1 MKRAHIW
8 PHGLMGQ
15 VMAVLLAAILL
26 EFLGSALLYRYFDKS
41 SGGNERIQV
50 VAEQLVVADKVL
62 SRTPVGQRANVVG
75 ELSSDHIEI
84 DWKAVPQLDQ
94 TRRDARL
101 RNLRD
106 VMVAWERDLAG
117 REIGLSVGRD
127 DPTRVQ
133 GSLKLQDGSFVHFQT
148 SVPSPK
154 DTLYESAISIVTLVL
169 GVLVAAALVI
179 RSVGSPLR
187 NLTRAAD
194 AAGHGVPVLLTE
206 QGPPD
211 LRALARAFN
220 AMQLR
225 ITDLLDSRTRAL
237 AAVGHDLR
245 TPLSR
250 LRLRSEQI
258 EEDFVRAAIS
268 KDISEMELM
277 LDSVLSYL
285 AGESDAEEPRLTDLA
300 SLAMTVVDDAADAGR
315 PAEYE
320 GPDSLHLTISP
331 QRVKRAL
338 DNLLENALHYG
349 EQARVT
355 LSHSPAGVHL
365 RVEDEGPGIPEE
377 QLATVL
383 EPFLRLDSARPRN
396 TAGLGLGLSIVNH
409 TMQQEGGEL
418 RLTNRRP
425 HGLTAELF
433 FPQASK
439 NPRNNLK

>member
-1 MKRAHIW
+1 
-8 PHGLMGQ
+8 MGQ

-50 VAEQLVVADKVL
+50 VAEQLAVADKVL
-62 SRTPVGQRANVVG
+62 SRTPGPQRPEVVE
-75 ELSSDHIEI
+75 ELSSDHIEMT
-84 DWKAVPQLDQ
+84 WRAVPVLDQ
-94 TRRDARL
+94 TRRDPRL

-106 VMVAWERDLAG
+106 AMVAWERDLAG
-117 REIGLSVGRD
+117 RDIGLSVDRQN
-127 DPTRVQ
+127 PAIVR
-133 GSLKLQDGSFVHFQT
+133 GSLRLRDGSFVHFQT
-148 SVPSPK
+148 LVPNPK
-154 DTLYESAISIVTLVL
+154 DTLYDSAISIVTLVL
-169 GVLVAAALVI
+169 GVLVAAAMVI
-179 RSVGSPLR
+179 RSVGAPLR

-206 QGPPD
+206 RGPPD

-258 EEDFVRAAIS
+258 EEDFVRVAIS
-268 KDISEMELM
+268 KDICEMELM

-285 AGESDAEEPRLTDLA
+285 AGERDAEEPRLTDLA
-300 SLAMTVVDDAADAGR
+300 SLAMTVVDDAADNGR
-315 PAEYE
+315 PARYE

-349 EQARVT
+349 GQARVT
-355 LSHSPAGVHL
+355 LSRSPAGVHL

-377 QLATVL
+377 QLGTVL
-383 EPFLRLDSARPRN
+383 QPFLRLDSARPRN

-418 RLTNRRP
+418 RLANRQP
-425 HGLTAELF
+425 HGLAAELF